1 MVLHIYELI
10 NEKFSVKV
18 QKKCTYIY
26 IYKTIKRFLCYLN
39 GGTELN
45 YKLDW
50 TSKRMT

>member
-18 QKKCTYIY
+18 KKNVHIY

>member
-1 MVLHIYELI
+1 MLLHIYELI
-10 NEKFSVKV
+10 NEKFYVNV
-18 QKKCTYIY
+18 QKKMYIY
-26 IYKTIKRFLCYLN
+26 TYKTIKRFLCYLN